1 MSTTYNSIPH
11 DNAFDVLRNGHGVI
25 LTDFETARL
34 ATALQGVQAIAAVL
48 QRREIDV
55 ELGEG
60 CINALTFGTN
70 VAQGLIAALAT
81 CAKYAEGIVD
91 HGGLMGARAEHGT
104 KAYDRLIQARNEVT
118 QEAQA
123 REEGGQQ

>member
-1 MSTTYNSIPH
+1 MSEAFKSIPH

-48 QRREIDV
+48 QQRELDSDQDPGDG
-55 ELGEG
+55 LS
-60 CINALTFGTN
+60 FDSN

-81 CAKYAEGIVD
+81 CTKYAEGIVD
-91 HGGLMGARAEHGT
+91 KGGLMGARAAHGS
-104 KAYDRLIQARNEVT
+104 KAYDHLSAALMAIKQANR
-118 QEAQA
+118 QEA
-123 REEGGQQ
+123 RHE

>member
-1 MSTTYNSIPH
+1 MSETFKSIQH

-60 CINALTFGTN
+60 CINALTFGPN
-70 VAQGLIAALAT
+70 VAQGLIAALST
-81 CAKYAEGIVD
+81 CAKYAEGIVET
-91 HGGLMGARAEHGT
+91 GGLMGARAAHGT
-104 KAYDRLIQARNEVT
+104 KAYDHLNAARTAMQQANRK
-118 QEAQA
+118 
-123 REEGGQQ
+123 EGGQ

>member
-1 MSTTYNSIPH
+1 MSETFKSIPH

-25 LTDFETARL
+25 LTEFETARL

-48 QRREIDV
+48 QQRELDSDQDPGDG
-55 ELGEG
+55 LS
-60 CINALTFGTN
+60 FDSN

-91 HGGLMGARAEHGT
+91 HGGLMGARAAFGSP
-104 KAYDRLIQARNEVT
+104 AYDRLIQARNEVT
-118 QEAQA
+118 QAQA

>member
-1 MSTTYNSIPH
+1 MSETFKSIPH

-25 LTDFETARL
+25 LTEFETARL

-48 QRREIDV
+48 QQR
-55 ELGEG
+55 ELGSDQDPG
-60 CINALTFGTN
+60 DGLSFDSN
-70 VAQGLIAALAT
+70 VAHGLIAALAT

-91 HGGLMGARAEHGT
+91 HGGLMGARAAFGSP
-104 KAYDRLIQARNEVT
+104 AYDRLIQARNEVT
-118 QEAQA
+118 QAQA

>member
-1 MSTTYNSIPH
+1 MTTTLKSIPH
-11 DNAFDVLRNGHGVI
+11 DNAIDVLRNGHGVV
-25 LTDFETARL
+25 LTEFETARL

-91 HGGLMGARAEHGT
+91 TGGLMGARAEHGS
-104 KAYDRLIQARNEVT
+104 KAYEVLKGARFDVMQAKR
-118 QEAQA
+118 
-123 REEGGQQ
+123 EGGQQ

>member
-1 MSTTYNSIPH
+1 MSETFKSIQH

-48 QRREIDV
+48 QQR
-55 ELGEG
+55 ELGSDQDPG
-60 CINALTFGTN
+60 DGLSFDSN
-70 VAQGLIAALAT
+70 VAHGLIAALAT
-81 CAKYAEGIVD
+81 CAEFAEGIVD
-91 HGGLMGARAEHGT
+91 HGGLMGARAAFGSP
-104 KAYDRLIQARNEVT
+104 AYDRLIQARNEVT
-118 QEAQA
+118 QAQA

>member
-1 MSTTYNSIPH
+1 MSEAFKSIPH

-48 QRREIDV
+48 QQRELDSDQDPGDG
-55 ELGEG
+55 LS
-60 CINALTFGTN
+60 FDSN

-104 KAYDRLIQARNEVT
+104 KAYEVLKGARFDVMQAK
-118 QEAQA
+118 
-123 REEGGQQ
+123 REEAKP

>member
-1 MSTTYNSIPH
+1 MSETFKSIPH

-25 LTDFETARL
+25 LTEFETARL

-48 QRREIDV
+48 QQR
-55 ELGEG
+55 ELGSDQDPG
-60 CINALTFGTN
+60 DGLSFDSN

-118 QEAQA
+118 QAQA

>member
-1 MSTTYNSIPH
+1 MTTTFKSIPH
-11 DNAFDVLRNGHGVI
+11 ANAFDVLRNGHGVI
-25 LTDFETARL
+25 LTEFETARL

-48 QRREIDV
+48 QQRELDSDQDPGDG
-55 ELGEG
+55 LS
-60 CINALTFGTN
+60 FDSN

-91 HGGLMGARAEHGT
+91 HGGLLGARAAFGSP
-104 KAYDRLIQARNEVT
+104 AYDRLIQARNEVT
-118 QEAQA
+118 QAQA

>member
-1 MSTTYNSIPH
+1 MSETFKSIQH

-48 QRREIDV
+48 QQR
-55 ELGEG
+55 ELGSDQDPG
-60 CINALTFGTN
+60 DGLSFDSN
-70 VAQGLIAALAT
+70 VAHGLIAALAT
-81 CAKYAEGIVD
+81 CAEFAEGIVD

-104 KAYDRLIQARNEVT
+104 KAYEVLKGARFDVMQAK
-118 QEAQA
+118 
-123 REEGGQQ
+123 REEAKP

>member
-1 MSTTYNSIPH
+1 MSETFKSIPH

-48 QRREIDV
+48 QQRELDSDQDPGDG
-55 ELGEG
+55 LS
-60 CINALTFGTN
+60 FDSN

-104 KAYDRLIQARNEVT
+104 KAYEVLKGARFDVMQAK
-118 QEAQA
+118 
-123 REEGGQQ
+123 REEAKP

>member
-1 MSTTYNSIPH
+1 MSETFKSIPH

-48 QRREIDV
+48 QQR
-55 ELGEG
+55 ELGSDQDPG
-60 CINALTFGTN
+60 DGLSFDSN

-91 HGGLMGARAEHGT
+91 TGGLMGARAEHGS
-104 KAYDRLIQARNEVT
+104 KAYEVLKGARFDVMQAK
-118 QEAQA
+118 
-123 REEGGQQ
+123 REEAKP

>member
-1 MSTTYNSIPH
+1 MSETFKSIPH

-25 LTDFETARL
+25 LTEFETARL

-91 HGGLMGARAEHGT
+91 TGGLMGARAEHGS
-104 KAYDRLIQARNEVT
+104 KAYEVLKGARFDVMQAK
-118 QEAQA
+118 
-123 REEGGQQ
+123 REEAKP

>member
-1 MSTTYNSIPH
+1 MSAPFKSIPRA
-11 DNAFDVLRNGHGVI
+11 NAFDVLRNGHGVI

-48 QRREIDV
+48 QQR
-55 ELGEG
+55 ELGSDQDPG
-60 CINALTFGTN
+60 DGLSFDSN

-104 KAYDRLIQARNEVT
+104 KAYEVLKGARFDVMQAK
-118 QEAQA
+118 
-123 REEGGQQ
+123 REEAKP

>member
-1 MSTTYNSIPH
+1 MSETFKSIPH
-11 DNAFDVLRNGHGVI
+11 ANAFDVLRNGHGVI
-25 LTDFETARL
+25 LSEYETARL

-60 CINALTFGTN
+60 CINALTFGPN

-91 HGGLMGARAEHGT
+91 HGGLMGARAAFGSP
-104 KAYDRLIQARNEVT
+104 AYDRLIQARNEVT
-118 QEAQA
+118 QAQA

>member
-1 MSTTYNSIPH
+1 MSETFKSIPH
-11 DNAFDVLRNGHGVI
+11 ANAFDVLRNGHGVI
-25 LTDFETARL
+25 LTEFETARL

-48 QRREIDV
+48 QQRELDSDQDPGDG
-55 ELGEG
+55 LS
-60 CINALTFGTN
+60 FDSN

-104 KAYDRLIQARNEVT
+104 KAYATLVAGRDAVIKA
-118 QEAQA
+118 AK
-123 REEGGQQ
+123 EEGEQ